1 MKRNIM
7 KKAHQ
12 MTKEIVEKYGDVDYK
27 TQLGLCLS
35 FLSQEDKEEEKEEMT
50 VEEVVK
56 AVRSIEDLP
65 VEVDAKEWEK
75 YGHHRIYV
83 STYWTVKATRGKFR
97 ENRIGNIGYF
107 VVKDNEVV
115 EFVIQEKGARY
126 SSSVSAE
133 IIEKCE
139 SLVA

>member
-1 MKRNIM
+1 MKKNLM

-35 FLSQEDKEEEKEEMT
+35 FLSQEDKEEEKEDMT

-65 VEVDAKEWEK
+65 VEVDAK
-75 YGHHRIYV
+75 
-83 STYWTVKATRGKFR
+83 
-97 ENRIGNIGYF
+97 
-107 VVKDNEVV
+107 
-115 EFVIQEKGARY
+115 
-126 SSSVSAE
+126 
-133 IIEKCE
+133 
-139 SLVA
+139 